1 MTLSTQKS
9 SDTRKFR
16 WQAEDL
22 VFPINAKD
30 YQRALTPAERRV
42 DYAAIKKI
50 FDEDALATGLV
61 LRGFIK
67 ATEAALIHLIE
78 QSSLSAEFTQSLR
91 LDTGRELSK
100 AVNDYLL
107 DVWRRNRDLA
117 IAELPEQLRTQLE
130 GLRRYTE
137 EQYAF
142 CPTGEGGGIDNS
154 CSPSGGEPGG
164 GVSKTPLDSIERK
177 LGVTVDEHK
186 IDSRVKEDP
195 DIDLIANR
203 GQFLSTDGITIVKGR
218 KHQCHGNAARLYRQ
232 GKIDFIVTG
241 YADGF
246 TWSENVPIDKRDPK
260 ESVWFQHSWGIKDN
274 NIVETTSNF
283 SRYYGVVL
291 TKEESAKFAK
301 RYVGKDKIPLGE
313 KTKTGIFEKPKFDQ
327 EDEHWSVDKL
337 DWQSGDK
344 KDYASSFRP
353 DVAVNYLR
361 NRALFIKGL
370 IDDFTQSLKLDTGRE
385 LSRAVNDYLLDVWR
399 RNRDLA
405 ITELPEQLRTQLE
418 GLRRYAEEQ
427 YAFCPTGEGGGIDNS
442 CSPTGENNGT
452 DSNIV
457 FKGTSVDV
465 VKSIKANGLKRG
477 PSQAGRPP
485 SVYYTTNENHARLW
499 GSLIASF
506 NKKGTAF
513 AVVEFSIPTI
523 EQGISDELHP
533 MQDAFRLERDIP
545 ASWIKGIKV
554 YDPKAGKVVSVLARQ
569 EPSFY
574 TVVFI
579 EQDEDK
585 KDYAQSFRPDVAVNY
600 LRNRALFIKGLI
612 DDELTRQ
619 VKYQV
624 FEHLKGGRTLS
635 ETIGNLREVFEPWV
649 GDPEKIIPSGI
660 SRTPEDILRAYRLET
675 IIRTETATAMNL
687 ARTAVADAAEDFV
700 LGYQYSAIL
709 DLRTC
714 FKKNTKVKLANGKW
728 RSIEYIKPGD
738 EVVTASGH
746 VNKVVACWRY
756 VAPTWRVLTFSD
768 GTKITCTPTHPF
780 WVRNGTSYSWIEAHA
795 LGKGTTV
802 AVDGSIERI
811 CDNNMHSMWPAVPP
825 LQMFEAQVLLNGML
839 HQMGK
844 CVLRKEE
851 TIMPAMQEAAASKMP
866 NQQVLLDGM
875 PPEVSYAAK
884 SEIALQGVQKG
895 ILSERKEFKQKI
907 LQYNVLLQKRQ
918 AQSESVK
925 EMPGMRQ
932 TIFNRD
938 KIYSSSSDLLRRM
951 QTYTQAKRCSSKVGY
966 SGLHRVWEAAYPSIE
981 ALSHGP
987 KDSLL
992 FLEVPSKETKDT
1004 MPYVRKV
1011 FLNERAIFLR
1021 KEEQYPNFLFGE
1033 MLSCIPSAYEYRTD
1047 GSKSLD
1053 SIEYSL
1059 QEGICNNEEIN
1070 SGFFAK
1076 GLQNSVRNGRGILA
1090 STQQEPR
1097 RTQRRN
1103 SYANGISSNQVQLQF
1118 GQSAGSRFTAYHS
1131 NHTSEPIRGGGCVTV
1146 LTNEPIAE
1154 FEWAYD
1160 IEVENDHTYI
1170 AEGLFVHNTELCAG
1184 ADGITFRKDDAR
1196 AVKLTPPLHW
1206 QCRSLLTYV
1215 TTNDV
1220 PVEWTSEEDLDA
1232 VVRDIPKEFK

>member
-370 IDDFTQSLKLDTGRE
+370 IDD
-385 LSRAVNDYLLDVWR
+385 
-399 RNRDLA
+399 
-405 ITELPEQLRTQLE
+405 
-418 GLRRYAEEQ
+418 
-427 YAFCPTGEGGGIDNS
+427 
-442 CSPTGENNGT
+442 
-452 DSNIV
+452 
-457 FKGTSVDV
+457 
-465 VKSIKANGLKRG
+465 
-477 PSQAGRPP
+477 
-485 SVYYTTNENHARLW
+485 
-499 GSLIASF
+499 
-506 NKKGTAF
+506 
-513 AVVEFSIPTI
+513 
-523 EQGISDELHP
+523 
-533 MQDAFRLERDIP
+533 
-545 ASWIKGIKV
+545 
-554 YDPKAGKVVSVLARQ
+554 
-569 EPSFY
+569 
-574 TVVFI
+574 
-579 EQDEDK
+579 
-585 KDYAQSFRPDVAVNY
+585 
-600 LRNRALFIKGLI
+600 
-612 DDELTRQ
+612 ELTRQ

-624 FEHLKGGRTLS
+624 FEYLKGGRTLS